1 MKKATLFKTLERN
14 NVRCTCCQ
22 RYCIIEKDRSGF
34 CGVRKN
40 IDGELYLNIYGKAVA
55 VNIDPIEKK
64 PLYHFLPGSK
74 IFSFGTIGCNFRCS
88 FCQNWDIS
96 QAIANTRGRY
106 ENPEI
111 EELVIGKLCEGGQ
124 DLPPEKIVEYC
135 IENKIPAIAY
145 TYNEP
150 TIFSEYAYDVG
161 VLARKKGLKNVYVSN
176 GYESVECL
184 EYIKDFCDAIN
195 IDVKSFNPDF
205 YLKTCG
211 GVKLEGVKKTIE
223 LAYKMGFWVECTTL
237 IIPELNDRDEE
248 LNAIAKFLTGV
259 SKNIQWHVT
268 AFHPD
273 YKMIDKKSTPA
284 QTLLRAWDI
293 GKKAGLNFVYAGNIL
308 GMDHGDTLCPKCDK
322 VLIERGFM
330 NCDSCEIVIG
340 KSGIGTCPSCK
351 TKIAG
356 IWK

>member
-1 MKKATLFKTLERN
+1 MKKAALFKTLERN

-22 RYCIIEKDRSGF
+22 RYCIIDKGRSGF
-34 CGVRKN
+34 CGVRRN
-40 IDGELYLNIYGKAVA
+40 IDGELYLSVYGKAIA

-74 IFSFGTIGCNFRCS
+74 IFSLGTIGCNFRCS

-96 QAIANTRGRY
+96 QATANVKARY
-106 ENPEI
+106 EHPEMA
-111 EELVIGKLCEGGQ
+111 ELVIGKLCEEGQ

-135 IENKIPAIAY
+135 VVNKIPSIAY

-150 TIFSEYAYDVG
+150 TIFSEYAHDTG

-176 GYESVECL
+176 GYESKECL
-184 EYIKDFCDAIN
+184 EYMNDFCDAIN
-195 IDVKSFNPDF
+195 IDIKSFSPEF
-205 YLKTCG
+205 YAKTCG
-211 GVKLEGVKKTIE
+211 GVRLDGVKETVK
-223 LAYKMGFWVECTTL
+223 LAYKMRFWIECTTL
-237 IIPELNDRDEE
+237 IIPGMNDSDRELMS
-248 LNAIAKFLTGV
+248 IAKFLAGI
-259 SKNIQWHVT
+259 SKDIPWHVT

-273 YKMIDKKSTPA
+273 YKMTDKKSTPA
-284 QTLLRAWDI
+284 ATLLRAWGI
-293 GKKAGLNFVYAGNIL
+293 GKKAGLKFIYTGNVS

-330 NCDSCEIVIG
+330 DCDSFLVDVG
-340 KSGIGTCPSCK
+340 KNGVGKCPLCK

-356 IWK
+356 VWK